1 MRLERGSARPSLLIA
16 LAVPAARAGSP
27 RCRRS
32 LLQPSEHGG
41 GLSFSSCMLPAS
53 ASVVSSITASR
64 ASATPSSAAKGSLL
78 QEQPCKLPTPL
89 PGPGHRLRY
98 RTSLSSSLSQT
109 PVFQCDNAEPKL
121 WARTAAAELPPRRPP
136 LLGSL
141 RQLSLGR
148 ATRGGASMQAA
159 TRSREV
165 TMALFM
171 PLTAAP
177 SSGQHP
183 AAPIQPGR
191 AGPGPQL
198 SQVVRPHQ
206 LDAACC
212 NMWIGPDF
220 PAFPQFVA
228 CPDICS
234 GLVQLDFVL
243 RTEVF

>member
-1 MRLERGSARPSLLIA
+1 
-16 LAVPAARAGSP
+16 
-27 RCRRS
+27 
-32 LLQPSEHGG
+32 
-41 GLSFSSCMLPAS
+41 MLPAS

-64 ASATPSSAAKGSLL
+64 ASATPGSAAKGSLL

-89 PGPGHRLRY
+89 SGPGHRLRY

-109 PVFQCDNAEPKL
+109 PVFQCDNTELRL
-121 WARTAAAELPPRRPP
+121 WACTAAAELPPRRPP

-141 RQLSLGR
+141 RQLSLGC
-148 ATRGGASMQAA
+148 ATRGGASTHAA

-165 TMALFM
+165 TMALFV

-177 SSGQHP
+177 SSVT
-183 AAPIQPGR
+183 QPGR
-191 AGPGPQL
+191 AGPGPRL

-212 NMWIGPDF
+212 NMWIGPDV
-220 PAFPQFVA
+220 PAFPQFMA

-234 GLVQLDFVL
+234 GLLQLDFVL